1 MKRRM
6 AALVAACACLL
17 VTHAYAHHSFPGTY
31 IEDRT
36 ITIQGELVQVL
47 FRNPHSFMQVMV
59 KANDG
64 SIVRYAVEWVGASEL
79 GRQGVTATTLKSGD
93 IIVIS
98 GMPGRNPADH
108 RVRMTSLRR
117 PKDGFGWKL
126 PPDRM
131 MNN

>member
-17 VTHAYAHHSFPGTY
+17 GTHAYAHHSFPGTY

-59 KANDG
+59 KENDG

-131 MNN
+131 MSN

>member
-17 VTHAYAHHSFPGTY
+17 GTHVFAHHSFPGTY
-31 IEDRT
+31 LEDRT

-59 KANDG
+59 KENDG
-64 SIVRYAVEWVGASEL
+64 SVVRYAVEWVGASEL

-93 IIVIS
+93 FLVIS
-98 GMPGRNPADH
+98 GTPGRNPTDH